1 MHLLIQSETESSASA
16 HLTPCRANAA
26 YSRQL
31 SVSVRCVAILASA
44 FLLGACTRASIP
56 KRKVEGDQQQGAYL
70 IGEYGCGT
78 CHTIPGIANA
88 DGQIGPPLNSIAQ
101 RVYIAGKLRNTPD
114 NMIRWLK
121 NPQAV
126 APGNV
131 MPDMGLSS
139 SQARDITAYLY
150 TLDQ

>member
-1 MHLLIQSETESSASA
+1 MHLLIRRETELFSSTHRGA
-16 HLTPCRANAA
+16 HAW
-26 YSRQL
+26 QL
-31 SVSVRCVAILASA
+31 SVPLRCVAILASA

-56 KRKVEGDQQQGAYL
+56 NRKVEGDQKQGAYL

-88 DGQIGPPLNSIAQ
+88 DGQIGPPLNSIGQ

-150 TLDQ
+150 ALDR